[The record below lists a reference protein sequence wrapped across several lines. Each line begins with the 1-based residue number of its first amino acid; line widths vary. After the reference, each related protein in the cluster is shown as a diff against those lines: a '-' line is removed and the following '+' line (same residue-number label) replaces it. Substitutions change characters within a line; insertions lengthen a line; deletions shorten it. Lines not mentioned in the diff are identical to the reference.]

1 MTFTFPIANAHPSGF
16 FQAMDAADAR
26 AAEHQRLRDFRTQV
40 THLLGI
46 PPNATDT
53 FILNENA
60 ELRCRN
66 QELEAERDE
75 LLDRIEE
82 LEWEHKD
89 DEPRVVQRG

>member
-1 MTFTFPIANAHPSGF
+1 MTAAAPEFP
-16 FQAMDAADAR
+16 AD
-26 AAEHQRLRDFRTQV
+26 ELDRLRD
-40 THLLGI
+40 
-46 PPNATDT
+46 
-53 FILNENA
+53 ENA

-66 QELEAERDE
+66 QELEAERDK